1 MLVGDRMSGTM
12 RAVVLERPG
21 DPDELRIREIPI
33 PEVTAGQVLIQVR
46 AFGLNRSELHFRSG
60 VASSGS
66 FPEFQASRRPAS
78 SRRRPAVSS
87 GRAPRR

>member
-1 MLVGDRMSGTM
+1 M

-60 VASSGS
+60 VAT
-66 FPEFQASRRPAS
+66 QW
-78 SRRRPAVSS
+78 
-87 GRAPRR
+87 